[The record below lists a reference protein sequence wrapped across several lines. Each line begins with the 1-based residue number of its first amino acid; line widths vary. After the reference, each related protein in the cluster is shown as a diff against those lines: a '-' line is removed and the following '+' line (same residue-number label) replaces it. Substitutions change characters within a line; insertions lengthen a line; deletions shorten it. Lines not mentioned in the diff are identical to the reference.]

1 VQHSHAFP
9 RSARLT
15 QARQFTEV
23 FGRSERQAGARLLLR
38 VRPRLEGGARL
49 GMAIARKR
57 ARSAVLR
64 NRIKRLLR
72 ERFRH
77 MQHQWPAIDLIVLL
91 RGPMTLADCEGLGD
105 EFQQL
110 VERAIK
116 RIARSTATD
125 EATH

>member
-1 VQHSHAFP
+1 MQHSHAFP

-23 FGRSERQAGARLLLR
+23 FGQSERQAGPRLLLR
-38 VRPRLEGGARL
+38 VRLQPQGGARL

-57 ARSAVLR
+57 ARTAVLR
-64 NRIKRLLR
+64 NRIKRRLR

-77 MQHQWPAIDLIVLL
+77 LQQDWPPIDLIVLL
-91 RGPMTLADCEGLGD
+91 RGPLTLADCDGLGD

-110 VERAIK
+110 VERALI
-116 RIARSTATD
+116 RIARRPATD
-125 EATH
+125 EANH